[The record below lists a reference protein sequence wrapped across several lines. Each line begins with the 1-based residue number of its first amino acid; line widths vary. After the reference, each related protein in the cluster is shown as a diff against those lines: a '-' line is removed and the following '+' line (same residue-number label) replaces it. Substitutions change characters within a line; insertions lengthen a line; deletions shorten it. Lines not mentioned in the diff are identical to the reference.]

1 MVQRVTTVQEVPGE
15 GEVGG
20 GVPTT
25 ADQLHQAGGGGGVEH
40 AGGRVEDSHRDLS
53 AEICHCF
60 SNIII
65 IINTIIIILLGAK
78 GDLPHTLSFYT
89 TKLNR
94 SIIIFAG
101 WFWYLC
107 LCVFTE

>member
-1 MVQRVTTVQEVPGE
+1 MGGVGGLVQGVTSVQQVPGE

-60 SNIII
+60 RIII
-65 IINTIIIILLGAK
+65 
-78 GDLPHTLSFYT
+78 S
-89 TKLNR
+89 
-94 SIIIFAG
+94 S
-101 WFWYLC
+101 
-107 LCVFTE
+107 